1 MYQEAPYGEKIKGS
15 AAEPRARY
23 RYRYEFKSETMTSTI
38 RERRQQVAE
47 FLKTQGRLALSAIA
61 EATGLSRSAVHR
73 HQQSIE
79 RAEQHPESGWWESAV
94 GYQWLVRLVIAV
106 VYHFGIKQG
115 VGAESLSAFFKE
127 IHVDTHVGSSPT
139 ALRQLKHRVEAAIV
153 DYGNAQA
160 EQCQPIEG
168 QGVWLGGDETF
179 FGLPILVLMEL
190 GSGFIFTEVET
201 EDRTY
206 STWKSQLPAGWES
219 AGWRCHALVSDEARA
234 LIKLATT
241 GLGTVSVADLFH
253 TLRNLGRPLGRSLGQ
268 SLAQLEKQAQQLL
281 HRLNQASTDETKTAL
296 QAQYDA
302 VIHQQ
307 QRVSDDQHRYRQIRQ
322 TISLSVHP
330 FDLETGEWQLA
341 TDLSTR
347 LSALLPTLNALA
359 TDYGGAAAL
368 AAVATFERQIP
379 ALAQGVHAWWHWVSQ
394 ALSAET
400 QDPEVQ
406 SWVLTVLLPWLY
418 WSQQADK
425 TRTPHLKHCYRQ
437 AASEAFDAL
446 MAAELTLTLQPEA
459 LESWLQWGRRMCANY
474 QRTSSAVEGRNGYLA
489 QRHHVSR
496 GLSPQSLKV
505 LTILHNF
512 DLQRPDGTT
521 AAQRLFGHPFP
532 DLFESVLS
540 TFTELPRP
548 RRSSSSQQPNPWNSQ
563 PVPA

>member
-1 MYQEAPYGEKIKGS
+1 
-15 AAEPRARY
+15 
-23 RYRYEFKSETMTSTI
+23 MTSTI
-38 RERRQQVAE
+38 RARRQQVAE
-47 FLKTQGRLALSAIA
+47 YQKTQGKVTLRMLA
-61 EATGLSRSAVHR
+61 EATKLSRSSVHR
-73 HQQSIE
+73 HQQSIA
-79 RAEQHPESGWWESAV
+79 RAEQHPESRWWESAV

-115 VGAESLSAFFKE
+115 VGAESLSAFFKA
-127 IHVDTHVGSSPT
+127 IHVNTHVGSSPT
-139 ALRQLKHRVEAAIV
+139 TLRQLKHRVEAAIV
-153 DYGNAQA
+153 DYGSTQA
-160 EQCQPIEG
+160 AQCQPSEG
-168 QGVWLGGDETF
+168 QGVWLGCDETF

-190 GSGFIFTEVET
+190 ASGFIFTEVKT

-206 STWKSQLPAGWES
+206 NTWQAQLPVEWEA

-253 TLRNLGRPLGRSLGQ
+253 TLRNLGRPLGRRLGQ
-268 SLAQLEKQAQQLL
+268 SLAQLDKQAKQLL
-281 HRLNQASTDETKTAL
+281 HHLNQAADDATHMAH

-307 QRVSDDQHRYRQIRQ
+307 QRVMEDQQRYRQTRQ

-330 FDLETGEWQLA
+330 FDLETGQWQLA

-359 TDYGGAAAL
+359 THYGGAAAV
-368 AAVATFERQIP
+368 AAVATFEHQIA
-379 ALAQGVHAWWHWVSQ
+379 ALAQGVHAWWHWVCQ
-394 ALSAET
+394 ALSAQT

-406 SWVLTVLLPWLY
+406 TWVLTVLLPWLY
-418 WSQQADK
+418 WTQHADK
-425 TRTPHLKHCYRQ
+425 TRTPHLKHRYRQ
-437 AASEAFDAL
+437 AASDAFDTV

-459 LESWLQWGRRMCANY
+459 LEQWIQWGRRMCANY

-496 GLSPQSLKV
+496 GFSDQTLKV
-505 LTILHNF
+505 LTLLHNF

-540 TFTELPRP
+540 TFTELPLP
-548 RRSSSSQQPNPWNSQ
+548 RQSSLSQQPNPWHGQ
-563 PVPA
+563 PIPA

>member
-1 MYQEAPYGEKIKGS
+1 
-15 AAEPRARY
+15 
-23 RYRYEFKSETMTSTI
+23 MTSTI

-47 FLKTQGRLALSAIA
+47 FLKLQGRVALSVIA
-61 EATGLSRSAVHR
+61 EATGLSLSSVHR
-73 HQQSIE
+73 HRQAIE
-79 RAEQHPESGWWESAV
+79 RADQHPESRWWDSAV

-115 VGAESLSAFFKE
+115 VGAESLSAFFKA
-127 IHVDTHVGSSPT
+127 IHLDTHVGSSPT
-139 ALRQLKHRVEAAIV
+139 TLRQLKHRVEAAIV
-153 DYGNAQA
+153 EYGSAQA

-168 QGVWLGGDETF
+168 QGVWLGSDETF

-190 GSGFIFTEVET
+190 ASGFIFTEVET

-206 STWKSQLPAGWES
+206 NTWKSQLPAGWES

-268 SLAQLEKQAQQLL
+268 SLVQCDKQAQQLL
-281 HRLNQASTDETKTAL
+281 HRLSQAADDETQTAL
-296 QAQYDA
+296 QAQHEA
-302 VIHQQ
+302 VIQQQ
-307 QRVSDDQHRYRQIRQ
+307 QRVIDDQQRYRQTRQ

-341 TDLSTR
+341 TDLRAR
-347 LSALLPTLNALA
+347 LSALLPTLNTLA
-359 TDYGGAAAL
+359 TDYGGAAAG

-379 ALAQGVHAWWHWVSQ
+379 ALAQGIHAWWHWVTQ
-394 ALSAET
+394 ALSAQT

-406 SWVLTVLLPWLY
+406 TWVLTVLLPWLY
-418 WSQQADK
+418 WTQQADK
-425 TRTPHLKHCYRQ
+425 TRTPYLKHRYRQ
-437 AASEAFDAL
+437 AASDAFDTV
-446 MAAELTLTLQPEA
+446 MAAELTVTLQPEA
-459 LESWLQWGRRMCANY
+459 LEQWMQWGRRMCANY

-496 GLSPQSLKV
+496 GFSAQALTV

-512 DLQRPDGTT
+512 DLKRPDGTT

-548 RRSSSSQQPNPWNSQ
+548 RRSSSSQHSNPWHSQ

>member
-1 MYQEAPYGEKIKGS
+1 MP
-15 AAEPRARY
+15 
-23 RYRYEFKSETMTSTI
+23 STI
-38 RERRQQVAE
+38 RERRHQVADY
-47 FLKTQGRLALSAIA
+47 LKTQGQVALSVLT
-61 EATGLSRSAVHR
+61 EATGLSRSSVHR
-73 HQQSIE
+73 HQQAIE
-79 RAEQHPESGWWESAV
+79 RANQHPESGWWDSAV

-115 VGAESLSAFFKE
+115 VGAESLSAFFKA
-127 IHVDTHVGSSPT
+127 IHLDTHVGSSPT
-139 ALRQLKHRVEAAIV
+139 ALRQLKHRVAAAIV
-153 DYGNAQA
+153 DYGSAQA
-160 EQCQPIEG
+160 QQCQPTEG
-168 QGVWLGGDETF
+168 QGVWLGSDETF

-190 GSGFIFTEVET
+190 ASGFIFTEVET

-206 STWKSQLPAGWES
+206 NTWTSQLPAGWDS

-268 SLAQLEKQAQQLL
+268 SLAQLDKHAKHLL
-281 HRLNQASTDETKTAL
+281 HRLSQATDDETQTAL

-307 QRVSDDQHRYRQIRQ
+307 QKVVDDQQRYRQTRQ

-347 LSALLPTLNALA
+347 LSDLLPTLNALA
-359 TDYGGAAAL
+359 TDYGGAAAV

-394 ALSAET
+394 ALSAQT

-425 TRTPHLKHCYRQ
+425 TRTPRLKHRYRQ
-437 AASEAFDAL
+437 AASDAFDVV

-459 LESWLQWGRRMCANY
+459 LEPWMQWGRQMCANY

-496 GLSPQSLKV
+496 GFSPQALTV

-512 DLQRPDGTT
+512 DLQRSDGTT

-540 TFTELPRP
+540 TFTELPLP
-548 RRSSSSQQPNPWNSQ
+548 RRSSSSQQPNPWLGQ
-563 PVPA
+563 PVSA